1 MNTVPEDPMMLLS
14 VLNTKLRDYYA
25 SLDELCEDMG
35 LDKESIMNKM
45 QTIQYEYNEE
55 LNKFV

>member
-1 MNTVPEDPMMLLS
+1 MNSVPEDSMMLLS

-25 SLDELCEDMG
+25 SLDELCADMG
-35 LDKESIMNKM
+35 LEKEAIINKM